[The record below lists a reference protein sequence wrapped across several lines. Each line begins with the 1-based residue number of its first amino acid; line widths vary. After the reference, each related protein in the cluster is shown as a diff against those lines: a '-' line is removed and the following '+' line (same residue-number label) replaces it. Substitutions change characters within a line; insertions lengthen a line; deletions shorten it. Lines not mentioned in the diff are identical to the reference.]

1 MIEFFVEPV
10 TQLNNLVGSLGITI
24 IIISV
29 VSRIIFYPLTKSSIK
44 QAQKMRDMKPKLDE
58 LKKKHGKD
66 KKKLAE
72 VQAKLY
78 KEAGVNVAGCLAPV
92 AQLVIAILLFQVLL
106 RFLNSG
112 VATTYFIWDLAQ
124 PDIIP
129 IANIPFGLKGVPGI
143 LVITTAIA
151 TFVQSKMMQPASPQQ
166 KPKNKN
172 QKQDLADTLAAS
184 QGQLVYMFPV
194 LILFTGTIFPS
205 GLALYWTISTL
216 LAIIQQ
222 YQIAGLGGLE
232 PWVNRVWKKA

>member
-1 MIEFFVEPV
+1 MIEFFVAPV
-10 TQLNNLVGSLGITI
+10 TQLNNLVGSLGVTI

-44 QAQKMRDMKPKLDE
+44 QAQKMRGMKPKLDE

-78 KEAGVNVAGCLAPV
+78 KEAGVNAAGCLAPV

-112 VATTYFIWDLAQ
+112 VDTTYFIWDLAQ
-124 PDIIP
+124 PDTYKV
-129 IANIPFGLKGVPGI
+129 ASIPFGVPGI
-143 LVITTAIA
+143 LVVTTAIA
-151 TFVQSKMMQPASPQQ
+151 TFIQSKMMQPATPSQ
-166 KPKNKN
+166 KPKNENK
-172 QKQDLADTLAAS
+172 KQDLSDTLAAS

-205 GLALYWTISTL
+205 GLALFWTISTI
-216 LAIIQQ
+216 LAIVQQ

-232 PWVNRVWKKA
+232 PWVNKVWKKA

>member
-1 MIEFFVEPV
+1 MIEFFVAPV
-10 TQLNNLVGSLGITI
+10 TQLNSFVGSLGLTI

-29 VSRIIFYPLTKSSIK
+29 LSRIIFYPLTKSSIN

-58 LKKKHGKD
+58 LKNKYSKD

-78 KEAGVNVAGCLAPV
+78 KEAGINAAGCLAPV

-112 VATTYFIWDLAQ
+112 IDTTFLIWDLAQ
-124 PDIIP
+124 PDTY
-129 IANIPFGLKGVPGI
+129 AVASIPFGVPGI
-143 LVITTAIA
+143 LVVTTAVA
-151 TFVQSKMMQPASPQQ
+151 TFIQSKMMQSTSPVQ
-166 KPKNKN
+166 KPKDKNK
-172 QKQDLADTLAAS
+172 KQDLSDTLAAS
-184 QGQLVYMFPV
+184 QGQLAYMFPV

-205 GLALYWTISTL
+205 GLALYWTISTF

-232 PWVNRVWKKA
+232 PLVNKIWKKA